1 MSKSCITI
9 YTTQCDSDEFR
20 QRVLMKTGAI
30 GNDCGLP
37 VRLMGV
43 CGEEC
48 LFAFIGVEN
57 HFLEGAPFGDGGDRT
72 L

>member
-1 MSKSCITI
+1 MEKADVVGKG
-9 YTTQCDSDEFR
+9 Y
-20 QRVLMKTGAI
+20 
-30 GNDCGLP
+30 GLP

-48 LFAFIGVEN
+48 YFAFIGAED
-57 HFLEGAPFGDGGDRT
+57 HLLGFGDGGDRT